1 MVYKP
6 RRVIMNRTLI
16 IAEAG
21 VNHNGDF
28 EIAKKMIDV
37 AKEAGVDI
45 VKFQTSITSTS
56 KFAEKANYQ
65 KRETGNDESGLD
77 MIKKLRL
84 SFDQHRALK
93 DYCDS
98 IGIKYLSTPFDFES
112 IEFLNELCDVW
123 KVPSGEIVNIPYLE
137 KIGKTGKH
145 VIMSTGMGMIDEI
158 EAAIRILK
166 ENGTRDITILQCTTQ
181 YPTPYKDINLLAM
194 NDLKKTFGY
203 DVGLSDHSAGIEVP
217 IAAVALGATVI
228 EKHFTLDRN
237 MVGPDH
243 KASIEPYELK
253 EMVKSIRHIEE
264 ALGTGIKKPCE
275 TELENLHIARKSIV
289 ASRNIA
295 KGETFTADNVV
306 PRHAGKGISPARW
319 YDVIGKVAKRDFI
332 EDEMIEL

>member
-1 MVYKP
+1 
-6 RRVIMNRTLI
+6 MNRTLI

-28 EIAKKMIDV
+28 ETAKKMIDV

-93 DYCDS
+93 EYCDS

-137 KIGKTGKH
+137 KIGKTGKP
-145 VIMSTGMGMIDEI
+145 VIMSTGMGMVDEI
-158 EAAIRILK
+158 ETALRILK
-166 ENGTRDITILQCTTQ
+166 ENGTKDIIILQCTTQ

-194 NDLKKTFGY
+194 NYLKKTFGY

-243 KASIEPYELK
+243 KASIEPNELK
-253 EMVKSIRHIEE
+253 QMVKSIRHIEE
-264 ALGTGIKKPCE
+264 ALGTGIKRPCE
-275 TELENLHIARKSIV
+275 SELENLHISRKSIV

-295 KGETFTADNVV
+295 KGELFTADNIV
-306 PRHAGKGISPARW
+306 PRHAGKGISPSRW
-319 YDVIGKVAKRDFI
+319 YDVIGHVAKRDFI